1 MMLKKLMKN
10 RSFIMG
16 FIFLFGMFAASL
28 VYYVGW
34 GDEVPKLDLVKNE
47 EGDFLSPPY
56 SPIESPPLGTDN
68 FNRNIFSLII
78 VGAKYTIG
86 AALLIT
92 LCRVLPSVLMGLVLH
107 FYLKPIRRIID
118 NIVDAANYFPPT
130 LLSFLLLN
138 WMLLDGP
145 LHHPEGF
152 PYDFTDKTIF
162 YLIILIVISLPSLTL
177 LFTNEYDRI
186 MSQEFIDSA
195 KVLGATKRHYIRNH
209 IRPFILPQI
218 LLVSIREFMIIMLLI
233 AHLGVLNIYIGGSSL
248 KVDLFDNPFLA
259 SISHEWSGL
268 LGGWWQF
275 LWTTYPWISFIPVVF
290 FTLTILSAKLML
302 IGATQVVETLV
313 ESSTD
318 KGSAEEIQN
327 RCLKD
332 KEMFQLVKETK

>member
-1 MMLKKLMKN
+1 MLKKLMKN
-10 RSFIMG
+10 PSFIMG
-16 FIFLFGMFAASL
+16 FIFLFGMFASSL

-34 GDEVPKLDLVKNE
+34 GDEVPKLDLLKNE
-47 EGDFLSPPY
+47 KGNLLSPPY
-56 SPIESPPLGTDN
+56 SPVEYPPLGTDN
-68 FNRNIFSLII
+68 FNRNIFLLII

-86 AALLIT
+86 AALVIT
-92 LCRVLPSVLMGLVLH
+92 LCRVFPSVLLGMVLH
-107 FYLKPIRRIID
+107 FYLKPFRRIID

-138 WMLLDGP
+138 WMMLEGP
-145 LHHPEGF
+145 LYNPEGF

-177 LFTNEYDRI
+177 LFANENDRI

-248 KVDLFDNPFLA
+248 EVDLFDNPFLA
-259 SISHEWSGL
+259 SLSHEWSGL

-302 IGATQVVETLV
+302 IGATQEVETLV
-313 ESSTD
+313 KSSTD
-318 KGSAEEIQN
+318 KVSAEGSET

-332 KEMFQLVKETK
+332 KETFQLVKEAK

>member
-1 MMLKKLMKN
+1 MLKKLMKN
-10 RSFIMG
+10 PSFIMG
-16 FIFLFGMFAASL
+16 FIFLFGMFASSL

-34 GDEVPKLDLVKNE
+34 GDEVPKLDLLKNE
-47 EGDFLSPPY
+47 EGNLLSPPY
-56 SPIESPPLGTDN
+56 SPVEYPPLGTDN
-68 FNRNIFSLII
+68 FNRNIFLLII

-86 AALLIT
+86 AALVIT
-92 LCRVLPSVLMGLVLH
+92 LCRVFPSVLLGMVLH
-107 FYLKPIRRIID
+107 FYLKPFRRIID

-138 WMLLDGP
+138 WMMLEGP
-145 LHHPEGF
+145 LYNPEGF

-162 YLIILIVISLPSLTL
+162 YLIILIVISIPSLTL
-177 LFTNEYDRI
+177 LFANENDRI

-248 KVDLFDNPFLA
+248 EVDLFDNPFLA
-259 SISHEWSGL
+259 SLSHEWSGL

-302 IGATQVVETLV
+302 IGATQEVETLV
-313 ESSTD
+313 KSSTD
-318 KGSAEEIQN
+318 KVSAEGSET
-327 RCLKD
+327 RCLND
-332 KEMFQLVKETK
+332 KETFQLVKEAK

>member
-10 RSFIMG
+10 PAFLVG
-16 FIFLFGMFAASL
+16 FIFLFGMFGASL

-34 GDEVPKLDLVKNE
+34 GDEVPKLDLMKNGGE
-47 EGDFLSPPY
+47 FMSPPY
-56 SPIESPPLGTDN
+56 SPVEYPPLGTDN
-68 FNRNIFSLII
+68 FNRNIFLLII

-86 AALLIT
+86 AALIIT
-92 LCRVLPSVLMGLVLH
+92 LCRVLPSVLIGLVLH
-107 FYLKPIRRIID
+107 FYLKPFRRIID
-118 NIVDAANYFPPT
+118 HIVDAANYFPPT

-138 WMLLDGP
+138 WMLLEGP
-145 LHHPEGF
+145 LYNPEGF
-152 PYDFTDKTIF
+152 PYDFTDKTVF
-162 YLIILIVISLPSLTL
+162 YLVILIVISLPSLTL

-186 MSQEFIDSA
+186 MGQEFIDSA

-233 AHLGVLNIYIGGSSL
+233 AHLGVLNIYIGGASFE
-248 KVDLFDNPFLA
+248 VDLFDNPFLI
-259 SISHEWSGL
+259 SLSHEWSGL

-275 LWTTYPWISFIPVVF
+275 LWTTYPWISFIPVIF

-302 IGATQVVETLV
+302 IGATQVVETMV

-318 KGSAEEIQN
+318 DLSADESET

-332 KEMFQLVKETK
+332 NEMFQLVKEAK